1 MRHGTQVEV
10 ALDRGGVSES
20 RGAALVAMI
29 MVMIIVDLI
38 IVSVVIG
45 GARDHDLTV
54 RRADT
59 IRAMYAAE
67 AGMNMALRELIIGI
81 DEDGD
86 LVAGSISDDGDP
98 GNDPSLGTAQFS
110 VISSYDT
117 VLEETTLTSTGRAG
131 DARREMQAEL
141 K

>member
-1 MRHGTQVEV
+1 
-10 ALDRGGVSES
+10 
-20 RGAALVAMI
+20 MI
-29 MVMIIVDLI
+29 LVMIIVDLI
-38 IVSVVIG
+38 VVSVVIG

-67 AGMNMALRELIIGI
+67 AGMNMALRELIIDI

-86 LVAGSISDDGDP
+86 AVAGTISDDGDP
-98 GNDPSLGTAQFS
+98 GSDPNLGTARFS
-110 VISSYDT
+110 VISSYDV